1 MGRSSHAGYTRDL
14 IATGARGADLEVTN
28 GTTSR
33 LTVVIGARRR
43 RALVRGESARF
54 HRLSQERE
62 PYRFSG
68 RLADAPDRAVG
79 ACQENSME
87 WVKPS
92 FVEMRFGFEVAMY
105 ILHR

>member
-1 MGRSSHAGYTRDL
+1 M
-14 IATGARGADLEVTN
+14 
-28 GTTSR
+28 
-33 LTVVIGARRR
+33 
-43 RALVRGESARF
+43 
-54 HRLSQERE
+54 SQERE